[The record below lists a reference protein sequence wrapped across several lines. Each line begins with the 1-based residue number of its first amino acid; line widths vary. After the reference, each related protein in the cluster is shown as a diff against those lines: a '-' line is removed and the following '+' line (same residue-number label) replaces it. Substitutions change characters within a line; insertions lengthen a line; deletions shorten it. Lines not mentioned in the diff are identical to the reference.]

1 MLLDN
6 IVWMAI
12 GFLPMDCAMELSW
25 RLARRIAIKRNRT
38 RGKGE
43 EIIVASSCSGMLIYL
58 ES

>member
-1 MLLDN
+1 MHLDN

-12 GFLPMDCAMELSW
+12 GFLPMYGAMELSW

-43 EIIVASSCSGMLIYL
+43 EIIVASRHLKVA
-58 ES
+58 